1 LAVCSAVSISVCLIG
16 IFLFAATPSLNS
28 DTTLPLKD
36 ALTGLKSL
44 SASNVTALGVLLTI
58 VSPLVWVSVALVSF
72 ATKRSLLYSFL
83 SILVLF
89 LMLLS
94 IAISFR

>member
-1 LAVCSAVSISVCLIG
+1 VCLIG
-16 IFLFAATPSLNS
+16 IFLFAANPSLNS

-44 SASNVTALGVLLTI
+44 SASSVTALGVLLTI

-89 LMLLS
+89 FFLLLS
-94 IAISFR
+94 IAISFK

>member
-16 IFLFAATPSLNS
+16 ILLFAANPSLNNN
-28 DTTLPLKD
+28 TALPLKG
-36 ALTGLKSL
+36 ALTGLKSF
-44 SASNVTALGVLLTI
+44 SAPSVTALGILLTI
-58 VSPLVWVSVALVSF
+58 VSPLIWVSVALVSF
-72 ATKRSLLYSFL
+72 ATKRNLLYSFL

-94 IAISFR
+94 IAIAFK

>member
-1 LAVCSAVSISVCLIG
+1 LAVCSAVSISVCVIG
-16 IFLFAATPSLNS
+16 IFLFAANPSLNS

-44 SASNVTALGVLLTI
+44 SASSVTALGVLLTI

-94 IAISFR
+94 IAISFK

>member
-1 LAVCSAVSISVCLIG
+1 
-16 IFLFAATPSLNS
+16 
-28 DTTLPLKD
+28 
-36 ALTGLKSL
+36 
-44 SASNVTALGVLLTI
+44 
-58 VSPLVWVSVALVSF
+58 VALVSF